1 MYLDSFLPSE
11 KIIIMGYAWIIIS
24 IRWNRRGHGDTVEVK
39 FSPLKSNQSSDFEE
53 RRDFTALLALFST
66 FRMDLFLS
74 LRPSNCI
81 LSFGS
86 INASAT
92 ISFNFLMQESLLFP
106 WVLHMKNW
114 QSEQVTNYQ
123 FTKSIDKINRQYRPL
138 VK

>member
-11 KIIIMGYAWIIIS
+11 KIIIMGYTWILIS
-24 IRWNRRGHGDTVEVK
+24 KRWNRKGRGDTVEVK
-39 FSPLKSNQSSDFEE
+39 FSPVKSNQSSDFEE

-86 INASAT
+86 INDSAT
-92 ISFNFLMQESLLFP
+92 ISFNFLMQASLLFP

-114 QSEQVTNYQ
+114 QSEETSN
-123 FTKSIDKINRQYRPL
+123 KLSIDKINRQNRPL